1 MNIIKT
7 QDDEEEQYLQKDQS
21 TTEDLNTAGSGNL
34 NGHNDEDVQ
43 HGDNYTYEETRTE
56 TNEVNQELEP
66 ELVPQTLRVST
77 VTPTEFEDLDKF
89 LEIATIKS
97 PYVFQ
102 AGNVKNTRYITVTKT
117 FTKEAIQPTLASS
130 VDEGTIENILATRPP
145 YEKIL
150 EGSSDVATLPVIV
163 LSGDMAT
170 PPLETITQSFS
181 TTQVTA
187 LIINLF
193 MQHILKQWLF

>member
-1 MNIIKT
+1 VNIIKT
-7 QDDEEEQYLQKDQS
+7 KEEEEAEEEQKEGKEQLPPTNAPVYLRGELDG
-21 TTEDLNTAGSGNL
+21 EI
-34 NGHNDEDVQ
+34 Q
-43 HGDNYTYEETRTE
+43 HPEETRTDS
-56 TNEVNQELEP
+56 NELAQEIEP
-66 ELVPQTLRVST
+66 ELALQTLRVAT
-77 VTPTEFEDLDKF
+77 VTPSEFSDLDKY

-117 FTKEAIQPTLASS
+117 FTKENIQPTLASS
-130 VDEGTIENILATRPP
+130 VNEATLENILATKPP

-163 LSGDMAT
+163 LGSDMAT

-181 TTQVTA
+181 TTQVRCC
-187 LIINLF
+187 LVKIP
-193 MQHILKQWLF
+193 